1 MLRAFGGEIV
11 SLGAV
16 QLAERFSSGY
26 AVRVVVVKWL
36 KEPPTHNL
44 VRLVL
49 LSRLPIFRYTAN
61 HGGKPDKCFST
72 ANAPNPDRKA
82 GTAS

>member
-36 KEPPTHNL
+36 KEPSTHNL

-49 LSRLPIFRYTAN
+49 LSRPPIFCYTVDY
-61 HGGKPDKCFST
+61 GFQPDKCFST
-72 ANAPNPDRKA
+72 ANPSYLDRRA
-82 GTAS
+82 GIIF